1 MLIDEIK
8 ASKLDYR
15 NREVFMTT
23 ENRKLK
29 IEDIVVYVA
38 KMYMK
43 PGVRLWELG
52 ILLLL
57 LLITAAVVIWV
68 PSGAGWTPLVSAV
81 FIGWVSFAGIQA
93 VLLFLGVWGTSIV
106 DRRTH
111 VHRDLP

>member
-1 MLIDEIK
+1 
-8 ASKLDYR
+8 
-15 NREVFMTT
+15 MTT
-23 ENRKLK
+23 KNTKLK
-29 IEDIVVYVA
+29 MESLVVDFA

-93 VLLFLGVWGTSIV
+93 VLLFLGVWDTSIV

-111 VHRDLP
+111 DHRDLP

>member
-38 KMYMK
+38 KMYIK
-43 PGVRLWELG
+43 LIDQLWVLGVWLT
-52 ILLLL
+52 LLLT
-57 LLITAAVVIWV
+57 IAAVAIWM
-68 PSGAGWTPLVSAV
+68 PSGVGWTPLISTV
-81 FIGWVSFAGIQA
+81 FICWISLAGIYV
-93 VLLFLGVWGTSIV
+93 VLLILGSWSRHIV

-111 VHRDLP
+111 DRQELS